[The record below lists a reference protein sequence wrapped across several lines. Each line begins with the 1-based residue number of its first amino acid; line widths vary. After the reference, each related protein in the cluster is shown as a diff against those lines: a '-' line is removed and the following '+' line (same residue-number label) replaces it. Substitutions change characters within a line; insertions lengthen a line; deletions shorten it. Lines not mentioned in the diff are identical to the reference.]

1 MHKMMSAGALGLLM
15 AVPAAAGA
23 AVDAAEVAEL
33 KQQVAALMRRIEE
46 LENRT
51 IGAETAQAQQASE
64 TLALAAAAAKP
75 VEWASRVKLKGDFRY
90 RHESTEEDGLADRTR
105 HRIRARLGVEA
116 KVTDEVKAYLGIATG
131 DPTDPRSTNA
141 TLGAGNNRKN
151 IALDY
156 AYVDWGAFEGATVSL
171 GKMKYPFERIGDSM
185 FYDGDVN
192 PEGAA
197 LRYAAANGFFAS
209 GYGFW
214 LSESASGADANLFG
228 AQLGWAGAGGLKLAV
243 TYNDY
248 GALQYNTAGLA
259 EVGGNS
265 TFGAANS
272 ACTGSGVVPC
282 YLYDYDI
289 LGVGAEYAFAVGAM
303 PVRVWAD
310 YLENTAID
318 TLNQGYSLGF
328 TLGEARDSGSWQ
340 LGLLYQDVE
349 KDAQWGGI
357 LDSDFAGGTTQG
369 RGIAARGSWVAAR
382 NVMLNLTYFDN
393 VRDYDL
399 ASERD
404 FRRLLLDFNFRF

>member
-1 MHKMMSAGALGLLM
+1 MHRMISAGALGLLL
-15 AVPAAAGA
+15 AVPAAADG

-33 KQQVAALMRRIEE
+33 KQQVMALMRRIEE
-46 LENRT
+46 LESRAA
-51 IGAETAQAQQASE
+51 GAEAVQAQQAE

-75 VEWASRVKLKGDFRY
+75 ADWAGRVKLKGDFRY
-90 RHESTEEDGLADRTR
+90 RHDSTEEEGLADRTR

-116 KVTDEVKAYLGIATG
+116 GVTEDVKLFAGLATG
-131 DPTDPRSTNA
+131 DPLDPRSTNV
-141 TLGAGNNRKN
+141 TLGSGNVRKN

-156 AYVDWGAFEGATVSL
+156 AYVDWAAFDGATLSL
-171 GKMKYPFERIGDSM
+171 GKMKYPFERIGGSM
-185 FYDGDVN
+185 LYDADVN

-214 LSESASGADANLFG
+214 LSESGSGADANVLG

-243 TYNDY
+243 SYNNY
-248 GALQYNTAGLA
+248 GALQYSTAGLA
-259 EVGGNS
+259 ELGGNS
-265 TFGAANS
+265 TYGAASS

-289 LGVGAEYAFAVGAM
+289 LGFGAEYAFALGAM
-303 PVRVWAD
+303 PVRVWGD

-318 TLNQGYSLGF
+318 VLNQGYSLGF
-328 TLGEARDSGSWQ
+328 TLGAARDPGSWE

-349 KDAQWGGI
+349 KDAQWGGVI
-357 LDSDFAGGTTQG
+357 DSDLAGGATQG
-369 RGIAARGSWVAAR
+369 KGIAARGSWVPAR
-382 NVMLNLTYFDN
+382 NVMVNLTYMDN

>member
-1 MHKMMSAGALGLLM
+1 MHRTISAGALGLLM
-15 AVPAAAGA
+15 AAPVAADA

-51 IGAETAQAQQASE
+51 IGAETLQAQQAE

-75 VEWASRVKLKGDFRY
+75 ADWAGRVKLQGDFRY
-90 RHESTEEDGLADRTR
+90 RHDSIEEDGLADRTR
-105 HRIRARLGVEA
+105 HRIRARFGVEA
-116 KVTDEVKAYLGIATG
+116 KVADAVKAYAGLATG
-131 DPTDPRSTNA
+131 DPLEPRSTNV
-141 TLGAGNNRKN
+141 TLGGGNVRKN

-156 AYVDWGAFEGATVSL
+156 VYVDWVAFDGATVSL
-171 GKMKYPFERIGDSM
+171 GKMKYPFERIGGSL
-185 FYDGDVN
+185 FYDRDVN

-197 LRYAAANGFFAS
+197 LRYAAASGFFAS

-214 LSESASGADANLFG
+214 LSESASGADANVFG

-243 TYNDY
+243 TYKDY
-248 GALQYNTAGLA
+248 GAIQYNTVGLA
-259 EVGGNS
+259 ELGGNS
-265 TFGAANS
+265 TFGAASS
-272 ACTGSGVVPC
+272 ACTGSGTVRC

-289 LGVGAEYAFAVGAM
+289 LGIGAEYAFALGAV

-318 TLNQGYSLGF
+318 ALNQGYSLGF
-328 TLGEARDSGSWQ
+328 TLGAARDPGSWE

-349 KDAQWGGI
+349 KDAQWGGVI
-357 LDSDFAGGTTQG
+357 DSDFAGGATQAK
-369 RGIAARGSWVAAR
+369 GIAARGSWVPAR
-382 NVMLNLTYFDN
+382 NVMLNLTYMDN

-404 FRRLLLDFNFRF
+404 FRRLLLDLNFRF